1 MTAPLINRTFEVRV
15 VDNPAAGETMHVTA
29 LNGCKAMLAGT
40 SWEILPGPAQQVGVD
55 PADWA
60 GEKLVGY
67 RWPVAEHQQSRA
79 DQVPSDA
86 APYPASGVPRD

>member
-1 MTAPLINRTFEVRV
+1 MTAPLIYRTFEVRV
-15 VDNPAAGETMHVTA
+15 VDSPAAGETMHDTA
-29 LNGCKAMLAGT
+29 LNGVKTMLTGT
-40 SWEILPGPAQQVGVD
+40 SWELLPGPAQQVDVD

-67 RWPVAEHQQSRA
+67 RWPVAEHRQSRA

-86 APYPASGVPRD
+86 APYPSGGEGQ